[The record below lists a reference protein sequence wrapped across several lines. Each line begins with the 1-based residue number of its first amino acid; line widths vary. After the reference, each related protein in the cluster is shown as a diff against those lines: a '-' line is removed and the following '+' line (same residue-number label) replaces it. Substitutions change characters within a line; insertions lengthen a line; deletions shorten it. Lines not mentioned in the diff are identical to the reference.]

1 MRLAGCL
8 HVSSKRRN
16 CMGTVLMSTLLA
28 VAVASVVDGAGFS
41 PRMVHSAFGI
51 DSYPDDYLSAVA
63 KAGVDSI
70 LVYISDPPD
79 VTRTGKHE
87 NIGEIVDKAAK
98 FGLAVYAYADFSV
111 KAAKMCR

>member
-1 MRLAGCL
+1 
-8 HVSSKRRN
+8 
-16 CMGTVLMSTLLA
+16 MGTVLMSTLLA